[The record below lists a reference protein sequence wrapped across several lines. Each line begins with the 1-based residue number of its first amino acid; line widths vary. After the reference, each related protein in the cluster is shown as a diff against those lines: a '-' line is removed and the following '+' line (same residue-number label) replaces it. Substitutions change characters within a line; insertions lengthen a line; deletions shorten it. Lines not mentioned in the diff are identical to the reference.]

1 MVPVGATGHARGVL
15 NGGWSWCYDFG
26 SPGEQ
31 AAPARAAQ
39 RARNRGHKVV
49 WRRSLRGRPFPRL
62 VSRGPIEGN
71 QALPYGR
78 GSDGFRRHM
87 SRGPIEAGDVQ
98 RLDVVEASATL
109 SSWCGSHVG
118 GEGVHQTAG
127 DGTDS
132 AGSDRAR
139 VDAGN
144 GRHFGA
150 RSG

>member
-1 MVPVGATGHARGVL
+1 MERLPR
-15 NGGWSWCYDFG
+15 
-26 SPGEQ
+26 
-31 AAPARAAQ
+31 
-39 RARNRGHKVV
+39 
-49 WRRSLRGRPFPRL
+49 FPRL

-139 VDAGN
+139 VDVGN

>member
-1 MVPVGATGHARGVL
+1 MATAILFPRLVSRG
-15 NGGWSWCYDFG
+15 
-26 SPGEQ
+26 PIE
-31 AAPARAAQ
+31 AAAINFDRD
-39 RARNRGHKVV
+39 
-49 WRRSLRGRPFPRL
+49 WRPRFPRL
-62 VSRGPIEGN
+62 VSRGPIEGNQALPYGRGSDGFRRHMSVRSPVEAN

-139 VDAGN
+139 VDVGN